1 MRNTL
6 LSLFSGDWLKSIIS
20 IALGWLLSQLSQ
32 YSLERRDRRKAISR
46 ALSDLLEIRHQF
58 LSIETAVGEIERLAK
73 LTPEAKAQFYTLV
86 NNALPNWQYMGQRYD
101 ESVSLIASID
111 PLLAFELRSKDQVRP
126 TLSMLQNI
134 ASQDPQAAAFWNSFH
149 KKIVSQLEPDFD
161 AAVRKLAW
169 KRGSI
174 TRLRVEKKLKKRRE
188 LPATA
193 EQMLTMIREQMEQEK
208 AAHSAQ
214 EHS

>member
-20 IALGWLLSQLSQ
+20 VALGWLLGQLSQ

-58 LSIETAVGEIERLAK
+58 LGIEIAVGEIERIAELP
-73 LTPEAKAQFYTLV
+73 PEVQAQLHTLV
-86 NNALPNWQYMGQRYD
+86 HNLIPNGQRISERYD

-111 PLLAFELRSKDQVRP
+111 PLLGFELRSKDLVQP
-126 TLSMLQNI
+126 ILSMLQGI
-134 ASQDPQAAAFWNSFH
+134 VSRDPYAAAFWKPIH
-149 KKIVSQLEPDFD
+149 KMIVSDLEPDFD

-169 KRGSI
+169 KRGLM
-174 TRLRVEKKLKKRRE
+174 TRLRVEKKLRKPRE
-188 LPATA
+188 LPAKA
-193 EQMLTMIREQMEQEK
+193 KQVLTMIREQIEREK
-208 AAHSAQ
+208 TSHSAQ
-214 EHS
+214 DRP